1 MLNDGYYLKRIRIRM
16 QIQGC
21 MGKKKEKFTLGF
33 LSLAAIWRG
42 GGLLSC
48 RGAGGGGFDFEN
60 EKLSK
65 FWFRFHFD
73 MDHWILL
80 SLFGGSSWG
89 TFSGPLSLAP
99 LARCFSFTG
108 SLSPISSF
116 NNLDF
121 VFFSSCRRSI
131 IYKQIQELFCQDL
144 FS

>member
-1 MLNDGYYLKRIRIRM
+1 MHG
-16 QIQGC
+16 
-21 MGKKKEKFTLGF
+21 KEKRKCQLGISEF
-33 LSLAAIWRG
+33 GCDQERG
-42 GGLLSC
+42 RVLSC
-48 RGAGGGGFDFEN
+48 RGGGGGGGFDFEN

-80 SLFGGSSWG
+80 SFFGGSSWG

>member
-1 MLNDGYYLKRIRIRM
+1 MHG
-16 QIQGC
+16 
-21 MGKKKEKFTLGF
+21 KEKRKCHFGISEFGCDLE
-33 LSLAAIWRG
+33 RG
-42 GGLLSC
+42 RVLSC
-48 RGAGGGGFDFEN
+48 RGGGGGGFDFEN

-80 SLFGGSSWG
+80 SLFGGSNWG